1 MTNRAGG
8 RGPTRRPPLR
18 SRRTTPSTA
27 PSSAPPRESHAA
39 RAHRAVEIAARLAG
53 RYPRVEIPLRHRNR
67 LELLVATILSAQST
81 DATVNRLT
89 PALFARYKTAAD
101 YAGAKT
107 SVLEEMI
114 HSSGFFHAKARAI
127 QSMSRALLER
137 FDGNVPE
144 TMEELVTLPGV
155 GRKTANVVLGG
166 AGIPGVV
173 VDTHVLRLSRRL
185 ALTLNDDPVKI
196 EHDIGNLVP
205 PAEWSDFSLRL
216 IYLGREIC
224 TALRPRCSG
233 CPLRGLCPSAR
244 YLGSPPWM
252 ERAKRAAAM
261 GRKERA
267 KRAVAMGRKQG
278 ARRAAAAGRK
288 TRDARRPLAGAAR
301 KQITARGRRR

>member
-1 MTNRAGG
+1 MTNRAAG
-8 RGPTRRPPLR
+8 RGPTRRPSLR
-18 SRRTTPSTA
+18 SRRTTPPAA
-27 PSSAPPRESHAA
+27 PSSAPPRESQAA

-53 RYPRVEIPLRHRNR
+53 RYPRVEIPLHHHNR

-107 SVLEEMI
+107 SELEEMI

-137 FDGNVPE
+137 FDGKVPE

-155 GRKTANVVLGG
+155 GRKTANVVLGA

-196 EHDIGNLVP
+196 EHDIGNLLP
-205 PAEWSDFSLRL
+205 QPEWSDFSLRL

-224 TALRPRCSG
+224 TALRPRCPE
-233 CPLRGLCPSAR
+233 CPLRDLCPSAR

-252 ERAKRAAAM
+252 GRAQRASAV
-261 GRKERA
+261 GRKGRA
-267 KRAVAMGRKQG
+267 QRAPAEGQKTRG
-278 ARRAAAAGRK
+278 ARRPRAA
-288 TRDARRPLAGAAR
+288 AAR
-301 KQITARGRRR
+301 KQITTRGRRR

>member
-1 MTNRAGG
+1 MTSRAGG
-8 RGPTRRPPLR
+8 RGPTRRPPPR
-18 SRRTTPSTA
+18 SRRITPSTA
-27 PSSAPPRESHAA
+27 PSSAPPPESRAA
-39 RAHRAVEIAARLAG
+39 KAHRAVEIEARLAE
-53 RYPRVEIPLRHRNR
+53 RYPRVEIPLHHRNR

-89 PALFARYKTAAD
+89 PALFARYETAAD

-107 SVLEEMI
+107 SELEEMI
-114 HSSGFFHAKARAI
+114 HSSGFFHAKAGAI

-137 FDGNVPE
+137 FDGKVPE
-144 TMEELVTLPGV
+144 TMEDLVTLPGV
-155 GRKTANVVLGG
+155 GRKTANVVLGA

-196 EHDIGNLVP
+196 EHDIGSLLP
-205 PAEWSDFSLRL
+205 PADWSDFSLRL

-224 TALRPRCSG
+224 TARRPRCPE
-233 CPLRGLCPSAR
+233 CPLRDLCPSAR

-252 ERAKRAAAM
+252 ERASAI

-267 KRAVAMGRKQG
+267 
-278 ARRAAAAGRK
+278 RRAAAGRK
-288 TRDARRPLAGAAR
+288 TRGGRRPRAGAGR
-301 KQITARGRRR
+301 KQITAQERRR